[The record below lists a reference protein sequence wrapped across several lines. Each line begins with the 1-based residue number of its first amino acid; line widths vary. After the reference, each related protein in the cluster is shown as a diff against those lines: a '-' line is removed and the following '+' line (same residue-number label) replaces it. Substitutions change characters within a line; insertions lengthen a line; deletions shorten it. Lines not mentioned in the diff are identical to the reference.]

1 MSQSAPDE
9 AQLKER
15 ATKAMDK
22 DDKKKMGQEKYNQFK
37 HIKKV
42 LSRKN
47 QESKHMALLIEQAM
61 DGKTPSANNS
71 A

>member
-1 MSQSAPDE
+1 VPDE

-15 ATKAMDK
+15 AAKAMDK

-47 QESKHMALLIEQAM
+47 QESKAMALLVEQAL

-71 A
+71 AQPK